1 MPSAYVLFW
10 LVTGHFVMDFPLQG
24 DTVAHQK
31 SPLPGARNE
40 ALAKAVPWPYWM
52 TAHALMHGG
61 AVALITG
68 SVVLGAL
75 ETSIHWLTDL
85 AKCCRK
91 IDIHTDQAIHLA
103 CKLVWLVVWR
113 CAVVA

>member
-1 MPSAYVLFW
+1 MTSTHLMFW
-10 LVTGHFVMDFPLQG
+10 LVIGHFVMDFPLQG
-24 DTVAHQK
+24 SAVAAQK

-61 AVALITG
+61 TVMLITG
-68 SVVLGAL
+68 SLVLGVL
-75 ETSIHWLTDL
+75 ETSIHWVTDV

-91 IDIHTDQAIHLA
+91 IDVHADQAIHIG
-103 CKLVWLVVWR
+103 CKVVWFLAWR
-113 CAVVA
+113 YASVA